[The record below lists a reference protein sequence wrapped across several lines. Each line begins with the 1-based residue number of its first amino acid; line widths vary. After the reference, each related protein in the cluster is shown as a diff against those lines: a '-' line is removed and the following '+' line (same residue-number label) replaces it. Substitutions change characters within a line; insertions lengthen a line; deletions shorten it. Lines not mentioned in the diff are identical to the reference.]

1 MSKVFGIVGG
11 VGQTAGAG
19 VQAVFSR
26 LNFLWQVLGV
36 LVVGILLAKWT
47 WIIFAPQTLS
57 VLPKQSGYSGAVAP
71 LFGTVAAVAVENTP
85 TVATLPDVILV
96 GVFTGK
102 QGFAV
107 LKLDEKKQLGVALGG
122 EVSPG
127 TKLVEVTA
135 DYVMLERNGVKLR
148 VNLENK
154 YAGSKGIQ
162 AVSATA
168 AATSAMS
175 PAADKAMLE
184 WNKARREIQKRHEEA
199 DVQL

>member
-26 LNFLWQVLGV
+26 LNILWQVLGV

-57 VLPKQSGYSGAVAP
+57 VLPKQSGYSGAVVP
-71 LFGTVAAVAVENTP
+71 LFGMVAASAVEITP

-107 LKLDEKKQLGVALGG
+107 LKLDENKQQGVALGG
-122 EVSPG
+122 EVSAG

-135 DYVMLERNGVKLR
+135 DYVMLERNGVKHR

-162 AVSATA
+162 AVSGT

-175 PAADKAMLE
+175 PAADNAMLE
-184 WNKARREIQKRHEEA
+184 WNKARREIQKRRGEA